1 MLQMTPN
8 GLYCE
13 VGDFYIDPRRKVERA
28 VITHAH
34 SDHARPGMGSYLAH
48 PHTAALMRK
57 RLGARR
63 HIEELDFGAT
73 TTLNGVQISLHPAG
87 HVAGSSQVRLEY
99 QGEVWV
105 VTGDYKREPDPV
117 SAPFEVVPCHTLI
130 TECTFGLP
138 VYQWPETAS
147 TITAMRAWW
156 QQNAESG
163 EVSVIR
169 AYSLGKAQRILTEL
183 AAMAARSGK
192 PLPGPIYVSRAI
204 AEMNDVLAGLG
215 YTIPETIMLPGTAVT
230 QHTLPP
236 QALVMTSTALH
247 LRNHA
252 PLQVA
257 EASGWLAV
265 LRHHRPRTTSFV
277 MSDHADWP
285 SLLQTVHETGAE
297 RVLTVHGFTDPLAR
311 FLGEQ
316 GLNASALER
325 GNGRTAPELPADPTY
340 LDDAEERRSQKYN
353 RMSRELGIPSW
364 LFHVCVEHTG
374 RVRETMSLLNTGT
387 YTPRRMRV
395 NTSTDTTPDI
405 PLKDVT
411 FDTVLYHVHR
421 QTNSPAVQH
430 FTMAIWHGDQL
441 IPLAH
446 VPSTVDRKILRAI
459 LDFAIEHT
467 TIKVGPVRTIEPH
480 FVFTIKASALSL
492 APRKKSGVALHD
504 AEIVAFHEGRHPSTA
519 DRLEKILDI
528 VKGALA

>member
-13 VGDFYIDPRRKVERA
+13 VGDFYIDPRRKVGRA

-63 HIEELDFGAT
+63 SIEELEYGGRT
-73 TTLNGVQISLHPAG
+73 TINGVQISFHPAG

-99 QGEVWV
+99 RGEVWV
-105 VTGDYKREPDPV
+105 VTGDYKRQDDPV

-138 VYQWPETAS
+138 IYQWPETPS
-147 TITAMRAWW
+147 TMKAMRAWW
-156 QQNAESG
+156 QQNAEQG

-183 AAMAARSGK
+183 VAAFKGK

-204 AEMNDVLAGLG
+204 AEMNGVLAELG
-215 YTIPETIMLPGTAVT
+215 YMLPETITLPGTAVT

-236 QALVMTSTALH
+236 QALVMTSTMLH
-247 LRNHA
+247 LRHHA
-252 PLQVA
+252 PQQIA

-265 LRHHRPRTTSFV
+265 RRHHRPRTTSFV

-285 SLLQTVHETGAE
+285 ALLQTVQDTGAE
-297 RVLTVHGFTDPLAR
+297 RVLTMHGFTDPLAR
-311 FLGEQ
+311 FLGDQ
-316 GLNASALER
+316 GMNASALER
-325 GNGRTAPELPADPTY
+325 GSGRTAPELEPDASY
-340 LDDAEERRSQKYN
+340 LDNAEERRTQQHK
-353 RMSRELGIPSW
+353 RISRELGIPPW
-364 LFHVCVEHTG
+364 LFATCLDHTG
-374 RVRETMSLLNTGT
+374 RIRETIALLSTGT

-395 NTSTDTTPDI
+395 NTVTESIPEITLTDI
-405 PLKDVT
+405 T

-421 QTNSPAVQH
+421 QTNSPTVQH
-430 FTMAIWHGDQL
+430 FTMAVWHEDQL

-467 TIKVGPVRTIEPH
+467 TVHVGPVRTIQPH
-480 FVFTIKASALSL
+480 FVFTIKASGLSL
-492 APRKKSGVALHD
+492 APRKKSGVSLHD

-528 VKGALA
+528 VRKAVE